1 MPNLDPRITALV
13 LIDLQNGIVGRGLAP
28 RSGPEVVET
37 SKALARRFRAAS
49 APVILVQVGWS
60 ADGADLPSQR
70 VDEPLALPPG
80 GVPAVWTALVDGLQ
94 EQGDL
99 NVLKRH
105 WGAFTGTD
113 LDLQLRRRGVKTIV
127 LGGIATNFGVESTAR
142 SAWELGYDVV
152 LVEDACAS
160 TDADLHR
167 MAIDKIFPR
176 ISRVVTAENL
186 SLMTEPVAA
195 ESETRPA

>member
-1 MPNLDPRITALV
+1 MPNLDPRTTALV
-13 LIDLQNGIVGRGLAP
+13 LIDLQNGIVGRDLAP

-37 SKALARRFRAAS
+37 AKTLARRFRTTA
-49 APVILVQVGWS
+49 APVVLVQVGWS
-60 ADGADLPSQR
+60 PDGADLPSQR
-70 VDEPLALPPG
+70 VDEPLALPSG
-80 GVPAVWTALVDGLQ
+80 GVPAIWTALVDGLQ

-99 NVLKRH
+99 TVLKRH

-160 TDADLHR
+160 TETDLHR
-167 MAIDKIFPR
+167 MAIEKILPR
-176 ISRVVTAENL
+176 ISRVVSADAVTLEA
-186 SLMTEPVAA
+186 V

>member
-1 MPNLDPRITALV
+1 MPNLDPRTTALV
-13 LIDLQNGIVGRGLAP
+13 LIDLQNGIVGRDLAP

-37 SKALARRFRAAS
+37 AKALARRFRAAV
-49 APVILVQVGWS
+49 APVVLVQVGWS

-70 VDEPLALPPG
+70 VDEPMALPPG
-80 GVPAVWTALVDGLQ
+80 GVPAIWTALVDGLR

-99 NVLKRH
+99 TVLKRH

-113 LDLQLRRRGVKTIV
+113 LDLQLRRRGVKTVV

-152 LVEDACAS
+152 LVEDGCTA
-160 TDADLHR
+160 TEEDLHR
-167 MAIDKIFPR
+167 MAIDRIFPR
-176 ISRVVTAENL
+176 MSRVVSADAVTLDA
-186 SLMTEPVAA
+186 T

>member
-1 MPNLDPRITALV
+1 MPDLDPLTTALV
-13 LIDLQNGIVGRGLAP
+13 LIDLQNGIVGRDLAP

-37 SKALARRFRAAS
+37 AKALARRFRAAA
-49 APVILVQVGWS
+49 APVVLVQVGWS

-70 VDEPLALPPG
+70 VDEPMVLPPG
-80 GVPAVWTALVDGLQ
+80 SIPAIWTALVDGLR
-94 EQGDL
+94 EDGDL
-99 NVLKRH
+99 TVLKRH

-152 LVEDACAS
+152 LVENACAS

-167 MAIDKIFPR
+167 MAIDRIFPR
-176 ISRVVTAENL
+176 ISRVVSADAVTLITKPA
-186 SLMTEPVAA
+186 AA